1 MDGWP
6 GVMGEVIEDSVW
18 EIEWEQVARDEI
30 VEVAKGLELRDEN

>member
-1 MDGWP
+1 MDSRP
-6 GVMGEVIEDSVW
+6 GVMGEVVEDSVW